1 MTKLAGKIAIVTGGA
16 SGIGKA
22 ITMILSKE
30 GASVVVADIN
40 LKLAEET
47 ATTIKASD
55 REALAIRTDVSEWS
69 DIERM
74 VRTTIDRYG
83 RIDILVNNAGIGR
96 ATGSLTSPDHAL
108 VENLTETEWDKVM
121 SVNCKSVFLCCKAVA
136 KKMKEQQSGRIINIS
151 SVDGKTGSAGGLH
164 YAASK
169 AGVISLTKSLAKQLA
184 SYNINVN
191 SVAPGAILGTM
202 FETAWTEKEKSDD
215 ARKTALGRLGKP
227 EEIAEA
233 VLFLASDSAGYITG
247 EILDVN
253 GGSYMD

>member
-1 MTKLAGKIAIVTGGA
+1 MAKLSGKIAIVTGGA

-40 LKLAEET
+40 LQMAEET
-47 ATTIKASD
+47 AAAIKASG
-55 REALAIRTDVSEWS
+55 REAVAVKTDVSDWN

-74 VRTTIDRYG
+74 AKTAIDRFG

-96 ATGSLTSPDHAL
+96 ATGSLISPDHAL
-108 VENLTETEWDKVM
+108 IENLTEAEWEKVM

-136 KKMKEQQSGRIINIS
+136 KKMKEQKSGRIINIS
-151 SVDGKTGSAGGLH
+151 SVDGKTGSAGGIH

-169 AGVISLTKSLAKQLA
+169 AGVISLTKSLARQLA
-184 SYNINVN
+184 SFNINVN
-191 SVAPGAILGTM
+191 SVAPGTIVGTM
-202 FETAWTEKEKSDD
+202 FETAWTEKEKSED
-215 ARKTALGRLGKP
+215 ARKTALGRLGRP

-233 VLFLASDSAGYITG
+233 VLFLASDSANYITG

>member
-22 ITMILSKE
+22 ITLILSKE

-40 LKLAEET
+40 LQLAEET
-47 ATTIKASD
+47 VTQIKASGG
-55 REALAIRTDVSEWS
+55 EAIAMKTDVSKWGDVEK
-69 DIERM
+69 M
-74 VRTTIDRYG
+74 AKAAIDSYG

-96 ATGSLTSPDHAL
+96 ATGSLISPDHAL
-108 VENLTETEWDKVM
+108 VENLTEAEWDKVM

-136 KKMKEQQSGRIINIS
+136 KKMKEQRSGRIINIS
-151 SVDGKTGSAGGLH
+151 SVDGKTGSAGGIH

-169 AGVISLTKSLAKQLA
+169 AGVINLTKSLARQLA
-184 SYNINVN
+184 SFNINVN

-202 FETAWTEKEKSDD
+202 FETAWTEKEKSED

-227 EEIAEA
+227 EEIAQA
-233 VLFLASDSAGYITG
+233 VLFLASDSANYVTG

>member
-1 MTKLAGKIAIVTGGA
+1 MPKLAGKVAIVTGGA

-22 ITMILSKE
+22 ITMILSRE

-40 LKLAEET
+40 VQLAEELVSSLKSSGNGT
-47 ATTIKASD
+47 VATK
-55 REALAIRTDVSEWS
+55 TDVSKWS
-69 DIERM
+69 DVEKM
-74 VRTTIDRYG
+74 VKTALDHFG

-96 ATGSLTSPDHAL
+96 ATGSLISPDHAL
-108 VENLTETEWDKVM
+108 VENLTEAEWDRVM

-136 KKMKEQQSGRIINIS
+136 QKMKQQKYGRIINIS
-151 SVDGKTGSAGGLH
+151 SVDGKTGSAGGIH

-169 AGVISLTKSLAKQLA
+169 AGVINLTKSLAKQLA
-184 SYNINVN
+184 PFNVNVN
-191 SVAPGAILGTM
+191 SVAPGAIIGTM
-202 FETAWTEKEKSDD
+202 FETAWTEEEKNND

-233 VLFLASDSAGYITG
+233 VLFLASDSANYITG

>member
-1 MTKLAGKIAIVTGGA
+1 MGKLTGKIAIVTGGA

-40 LKLAEET
+40 LQMAEET
-47 ATTIKASD
+47 AAEIKTSG
-55 REALAIRTDVSEWS
+55 REAVAVKTDVSDWN
-69 DIERM
+69 DIESM
-74 VRTTIDRYG
+74 AKKAIDRFG

-96 ATGSLTSPDHAL
+96 ATGSLISPDHAL
-108 VENLTETEWDKVM
+108 IENLTEAEWEKVM

-136 KKMKEQQSGRIINIS
+136 KKMKEQKSGRIINIS
-151 SVDGKTGSAGGLH
+151 SVDGKTGSAGGIH

-169 AGVISLTKSLAKQLA
+169 AGVISLTKSLARQLA
-184 SYNINVN
+184 SFNINVN
-191 SVAPGAILGTM
+191 SVAPGTIVGTM
-202 FETAWTEKEKSDD
+202 FETAWTEKEKSED
-215 ARKTALGRLGKP
+215 ARKTALGRLGRP
-227 EEIAEA
+227 EEIADA
-233 VLFLASDSAGYITG
+233 VLFLASDSASYITG